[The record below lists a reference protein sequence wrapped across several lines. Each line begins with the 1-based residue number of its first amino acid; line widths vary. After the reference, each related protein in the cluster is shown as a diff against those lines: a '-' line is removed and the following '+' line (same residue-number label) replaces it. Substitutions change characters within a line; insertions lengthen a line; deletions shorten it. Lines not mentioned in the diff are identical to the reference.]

1 MNEFIELRSIIQL
14 VLRRWWL
21 IILGGIIAGGL
32 GYLLSTLQTPVY
44 QATTTLIVGRS
55 IQSTAADVNYW
66 SDIQT
71 GQQLAVLYADI
82 ARRQP
87 VLQGVRDALLL
98 TMPWQ
103 QLREMVRVE
112 PLQNTQLLEVRVEAS
127 DAKQAQLIADEVAQQ
142 LLLQSPTNTEA
153 SANVEAM
160 QFARERMKALRKK
173 IEDGQ
178 KRMEVL
184 ESSLIASTSDASAR
198 DLQDEILVLDGM
210 VTRWESNYAQ
220 LINSTQRR
228 DAVNDLTIIE
238 PAQTPGTP
246 IRPRVQI
253 NTIVAAVLGISAA
266 LGLIFLLE
274 FLNSKIRTP
283 EEVLR
288 VTQLPLLGV
297 IGLLQGRNLKEVFL
311 PNQRG
316 ASAVSEGYRFLRS
329 KLLFAQPQNDG
340 LTLLVTSPE
349 RSDGKSV
356 LVANL
361 ATVFAEAG
369 YRTIVVDANL
379 RQPAQHTIFQLQNQ
393 GGLARLLQMRE
404 GDYTFQLQSTL
415 VPNLQVLTSG
425 TLPANPSELLSSQR
439 MKQILLALKTKA
451 DVILCDAPEA
461 LTVADATILSHL
473 VDGVLVVIKAK
484 QTHTETTKQLLAN
497 LQAAHA
503 NLVGTILNQFTAKD
517 GVWRVAQ
524 NPKIKIA
531 PPTEQGE
538 STENTAK
545 VLFTTSTQNS

>member
-297 IGLLQGRNLKEVFL
+297 IGMLQGRNLKELFL

-524 NPKIKIA
+524 NPKVKIT
-531 PPTEQGE
+531 PLTEQGE